1 MQTLTK
7 QTAQKINEQSTD
19 KKQIDP
25 AKKRY
30 TKQINWYQHISLQET
45 NKLYYWQQTNLTYA
59 R

>member
-7 QTAQKINEQSTD
+7 QTAQKINEQSID

>member
-7 QTAQKINEQSTD
+7 QTAQKINEQSID

-45 NKLYYWQQTNLTYA
+45 NKLYY
-59 R
+59 

>member
-25 AKKRY
+25 AKKD
-30 TKQINWYQHISLQET
+30 TQ
-45 NKLYYWQQTNLTYA
+45 NK
-59 R
+59 

>member
-45 NKLYYWQQTNLTYA
+45 NKLYY
-59 R
+59 